1 MFGQS
6 TLQTAAMPV
15 CIGLWTTGWCW
26 QLSTWSAGWLAGWL
40 AANTERDQLNDDD
53 SS

>member
-1 MFGQS
+1 MYWS
-6 TLQTAAMPV
+6 LDDRLVLAAV
-15 CIGLWTTGWCW
+15 DVV
-26 QLSTWSAGWLAGWL
+26 GWLAGWL